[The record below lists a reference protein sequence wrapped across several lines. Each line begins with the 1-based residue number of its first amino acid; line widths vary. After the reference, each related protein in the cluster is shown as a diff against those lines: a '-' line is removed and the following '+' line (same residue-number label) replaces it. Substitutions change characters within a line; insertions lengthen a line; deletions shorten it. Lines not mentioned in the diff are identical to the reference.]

1 MRKGVPVHLLPC
13 GHNHLQHLP
22 APHEE
27 EAQDVDHC
35 QKDGK
40 ETLVK
45 ELFPGDTVHSLRSIL
60 DVITAPA
67 LPLHLLLASWP
78 HPSRP
83 TPLPS
88 SEMRVGVL
96 HDRSIFLLF

>member
-1 MRKGVPVHLLPC
+1 M
-13 GHNHLQHLP
+13 LQ
-22 APHEE
+22 
-27 EAQDVDHC
+27 
-35 QKDGK
+35 DGK

-45 ELFPGDTVHSLRSIL
+45 EVFPGDTVHSLRSIL

-78 HPSRP
+78 HPTRP